1 MAKNVDKKVRIV
13 EALKSTVDGTYKID
27 KSEITIET
35 VESSYQ
41 KYFALLNNLPVELK
55 SFASLTK
62 IVLQKEKYDIVWLGL
77 KLGGIYLGKS
87 FLPLLSS
94 DWELEADF
102 YEICCQM
109 LNDNSHVSEC

>member
-1 MAKNVDKKVRIV
+1 MAKNIDKKARIID
-13 EALKSTVDGTYKID
+13 ALKSTVDGTYKIE
-27 KSEITIET
+27 KSEITSET
-35 VESSYQ
+35 VASSYQ

-55 SFASLTK
+55 AFNSLTK
-62 IVLQKEKYDIVWLGL
+62 MVLQKENYDVVWLGL
-77 KLGGIYLGKS
+77 KLGGIYLGKP

-109 LNDNSHVSEC
+109 LNDNS